1 MKERSARVL
10 SCFSHVRLFAT
21 LWTAACQAPLSM
33 GFSRQEYWRGLP
45 FSTPGDLPNLEVE
58 PACHMS
64 PALAG
69 RFFTPSATWE
79 APLKEVEVYQTSF
92 RIVPVSLSQIIS
104 FIQISYAKLGKVV
117 SVNGSFLICEMVFL
131 WSTSYRLTEY
141 FWRSGMMNVKFLA
154 HDKYS
159 KNRTYCCC
167 YCDYYYYS
175 CPLYWGEIGSTEG

>member
-1 MKERSARVL
+1 M
-10 SCFSHVRLFAT
+10 
-21 LWTAACQAPLSM
+21 PLP
-33 GFSRQEYWRGLP
+33 LP
-45 FSTPGDLPNLEVE
+45 RDLPNPGAE
-58 PACHMS
+58 PASLMS

-141 FWRSGMMNVKFLA
+141 F
-154 HDKYS
+154 
-159 KNRTYCCC
+159 
-167 YCDYYYYS
+167 
-175 CPLYWGEIGSTEG
+175 